1 MSRDGKEY
9 SVVKSEAEVKVG
21 ILTQCIREETIGKV
35 INKPDQAR
43 QILINV
49 LLKINAKLN
58 GVSFQLAPTITNQFG
73 FNKEPI
79 LFLGADVTHP
89 APNSKSPSVAAITA
103 SYDISGI
110 CYSMHIQVQTAA
122 QECISGLVGVIKRM
136 ICEFRDKTR
145 VLPKRIMMFRDGVS
159 EGQFPQIKEVEFS
172 GIKEACRQVQDGYN
186 PKITFLIVK
195 KRHHTRFRPVNA
207 RDAVRPKGNIP
218 PGTVVDTV
226 ITHPTEME
234 FFLNS
239 HVGIQGT
246 SKPTRYHVLHDD
258 CNFTMDELERLTYYL
273 CYTFVR
279 CTHPVSVPC
288 VTYYAHIAAF
298 RARALLEKEGDNLSL
313 NELQERMTVKP
324 ELAQKYPM
332 FYV

>member
-1 MSRDGKEY
+1 DGKEY
-9 SVVKSEAEVKVG
+9 SVVKIEAEVQVG
-21 ILTQCIREETIGKV
+21 VLTQCIREETITKV
-35 INKPDQAR
+35 VNKPGQAR

-49 LLKINAKLN
+49 LLKMNAKLN
-58 GVSFQLAPTITNQFG
+58 GISFQLAPTITNQFG
-73 FNKEPI
+73 FQKDPI

-110 CYSMHIQVQTAA
+110 CYSMHIQVQPAA
-122 QECISGLVGVIKRM
+122 QEHIEKLVEVIKRM
-136 ICEFRDKTR
+136 ICEFRDKTH
-145 VLPKRIMMFRDGVS
+145 VLPKRVMMFRDGVS
-159 EGQFPQIKEVEFS
+159 EGQFPQIKDVEYR
-172 GIKEACRQVQDGYN
+172 GIKEACRLVQENYD

-195 KRHHTRFRPVNA
+195 KRHHTRFRPVNQ
-207 RDAVRPKGNIP
+207 RDAVRPKFNIP

-258 CNFTMDELERLTYYL
+258 SNFTMDELERLTYYL

-298 RARALLEKEGDNLSL
+298 RARALLEKESDNADLKK
-313 NELQERMTVKP
+313 LQEKMTVKP
-324 ELAQKYPM
+324 DLLLKYPM